1 MLDKLAENHKKWIA
15 IAYNMCKCK
24 DKANDIVQDMYIKMY
39 ELNKSVDDGYIYFVI
54 RSIFIEEKRKQK
66 EYSCDFNGLE
76 QYSID
81 NFYNDTVVFKA
92 KFFLEK
98 INFDEE
104 KDNSE
109 DLKKECYDLAYKKLE
124 HHEKVIIHFSS
135 TMGLREFARNSEISI
150 SLIQKTKRK
159 LKILIWEETKKYEE
173 LEMLSRK
180 LQKQLE

>member
-1 MLDKLAENHKKWIA
+1 MKIKSITMLEKLAENHKKWIT

-24 DKANDIVQDMYIKMY
+24 DKANDIVQDMYLKMY

-66 EYSCDFNGLE
+66 EFTQDLE
-76 QYSID
+76 TIEYLV
-81 NFYNDTVVFKA
+81 NKNEYNTLKQSNTF
-92 KFFLEK
+92 
-98 INFDEE
+98 
-104 KDNSE
+104 E
-109 DLKKECYDLAYKKLE
+109 DLKKECYDQAYNKLE
-124 HHEKVIIHFSS
+124 KHEKVIIHFSS

-159 LKILIWEETKKYEE
+159 LKKLVWEESQKYEE
-173 LEMLSRK
+173 LETLSQK

>member
-1 MLDKLAENHKKWIA
+1 MLEKLAENHKKWIA

-66 EYSCDFNGLE
+66 EFPTEIENIDYYLSFNNKE
-76 QYSID
+76 
-81 NFYNDTVVFKA
+81 NNYNTF
-92 KFFLEK
+92 
-98 INFDEE
+98 
-104 KDNSE
+104 E
-109 DLKKECYDLAYKKLE
+109 DLKKECYDNAYKKLE

-159 LKILIWEETKKYEE
+159 LKLLVWEESKKYEE

>member
-54 RSIFIEEKRKQK
+54 RSIFMEEKRKQK
-66 EYSCDFNGLE
+66 EFPTEIENIDYYLSFNNKE
-76 QYSID
+76 
-81 NFYNDTVVFKA
+81 NNYNAF
-92 KFFLEK
+92 
-98 INFDEE
+98 
-104 KDNSE
+104 E
-109 DLKKECYDLAYKKLE
+109 DLKKECYDNAYKKLE

-180 LQKQLE
+180 LQKQLG

>member
-66 EYSCDFNGLE
+66 EFPTEIENIDYYLSFNNKE
-76 QYSID
+76 
-81 NFYNDTVVFKA
+81 NNYNTF
-92 KFFLEK
+92 
-98 INFDEE
+98 
-104 KDNSE
+104 E

-159 LKILIWEETKKYEE
+159 LKLLVWEESQKYEE

-180 LQKQLE
+180 LQKQLG

>member
-1 MLDKLAENHKKWIA
+1 MLEKLAENHKKWVA

-24 DKANDIVQDMYIKMY
+24 DKANDIVQDMYLKMY

-66 EYSCDFNGLE
+66 EYCCDFNGLE
-76 QYSID
+76 QYSVD
-81 NFYNDTVVFKA
+81 NFYSDSIVFNA

-98 INFDEE
+98 INFDEKE
-104 KDNSE
+104 YILE
-109 DLKKECYDLAYKKLE
+109 DLKKECYDQAYNKLE
-124 HHEKVIIHFSS
+124 KHEKVIIHFSS

-159 LKILIWEETKKYEE
+159 LKNLIWHETKKYEE
-173 LEMLSRK
+173 LATLSEK
-180 LQKQLE
+180 LQRQLE